1 MNTKLK
7 HLLWI
12 GILCFPFLL
21 QAQTNHRSESNMLSV
36 HIGPSWYMDNPV
48 GLTDYGSQ
56 YLNSLEKGGVN
67 WNMEYTYLFMHTLF
81 TPGIGILYQGSR
93 HSAQLPESSDKLLS
107 HYIAPQVSLY
117 YRPGRFNI
125 NFVMGMGAL
134 IYKNKSTVYD
144 KPRQVKLSKL
154 AINFGLGGE
163 YLITKHWGAS
173 ARLDFMGAF
182 PKAYTVKYHGKEWEV
197 YPHYP
202 LPVSDVLSLLTF
214 SAGIN
219 YHF

>member
-7 HLLWI
+7 LLLWV
-12 GILCFPFLL
+12 GIICFPFLL
-21 QAQTNHRSESNMLSV
+21 HAQTNHRSESHILSV
-36 HIGPSWYMDNPV
+36 HLGPSWYMDNPV
-48 GLTDYGSQ
+48 GLTDYDSH
-56 YLNSLEKGGVN
+56 YLNNLEKGIG

-81 TPGIGILYQGSR
+81 TPGIGMLYQGSR
-93 HSAQLPESSDKLLS
+93 HSEQLPNSSDKLIS

-125 NFVMGMGAL
+125 NFTYGMGAL
-134 IYKNKSTVYD
+134 IYKNKSTVYE

-154 AINFGLGGE
+154 AFNFALGGE
-163 YLITKHWGAS
+163 YLITQHWGAS
-173 ARLDFMGAF
+173 AKLDFTGAF

-197 YPHYP
+197 YPYYP
-202 LPVSDVLSLLTF
+202 FPFGDTISLLTL